1 MQIHFKNRVNFWK
14 IAIRLSCMPC
24 VALATAAI
32 ADFPTVYNSEADSSA
47 NPPTPADSVAKPTLP
62 PGFKATVFAAEP
74 DVQNPIAMAWDSRGR
89 LWIAENYTYAER
101 TTRFDQHLRDRI
113 LIFED
118 INHDGHFDKRTVFT
132 DDVQQ
137 LTSVEVG
144 HGGVWALCPPQ
155 LLFFPD
161 RNEDD
166 VPDGPAQVKLDG
178 FKIPMANYH
187 NFANGLH
194 WGPDGWLYG
203 RAGASAPGEIGK
215 PGTAEAERLPLRGGI
230 WRYHARRQVAEVL
243 TAGPVN
249 AWGHDWNEHGELFCC
264 NTVTGHLW
272 HIFPGAHYVVT
283 HTVDAN
289 QHVYQLIDMHAD
301 HWHFDVGQGW
311 SKSRDG
317 KANTYGGGHA
327 HTGTMIYLG
336 DNWPDAYRGK
346 LYTLNYFGRR
356 ANQEILERS
365 GSGYV
370 GKHGEDCLQ
379 FGDGWFRGMDL
390 GYGPDGGVYVLD
402 WSDTGECHENTGVH
416 RTSGRIYKITYGQPN
431 PPTVGD
437 LAKLGIS
444 DLVKLHLHKNE
455 WYVRQARQQLAERA
469 TTGREFDQARTELHS
484 LFNQQTDAVQQLRVL
499 CSLYVIG
506 GADETFLRAQLHHP
520 DEHIRVWAIRLLS
533 DTWPLDTVISERPM
547 HATARINQDLID
559 EFVQVAKTD
568 VSNLVH
574 LALASTLQR
583 LPVSKRMELAAP
595 LVARSANAQDHNL
608 PLLIWYG
615 LIPVAKED
623 PASIT
628 KLAAGCQLPLTR
640 QFIARCLGEEIES
653 NPAPINALLTLA
665 LNKPSEFQNDIVTGL
680 SEALRGWSKAKEP
693 AAWDV
698 LQIQADRSND
708 SRLSSR
714 VRDLSILFG
723 DGRALEEVTQVALD
737 DKVELAQRQAA
748 LETLIANKSP
758 DLRQICERLLTVRFL
773 NTVAIRGLAQFDD
786 PAIGEKLTA
795 SYPRFHAL
803 ERDAVLDT
811 LTSRPSFARSLLK
824 QIADGEI
831 PRRDVTP
838 FYARRIRS
846 FNDPEL
852 TAQLAEVWGQLRDSS
867 ADTRK
872 QITSWKAKLK
882 PALLASGDKS
892 NGRAVFNK
900 TCSVC
905 HVLYGYGDH
914 TGLDLTGSS
923 RNNLDFLLDNIVD
936 PSAVVNADFRMHVV
950 VLNDGRTL
958 NGVIV
963 AKTDRTI
970 TLKSQTAATVVDRN
984 DIDEMQESTL
994 SLMPDGLLESLSET
1008 QVRDLIAYLMHSIQV
1023 PLNETPSLEPG
1034 K

>member
-1 MQIHFKNRVNFWK
+1 MTFWN
-14 IAIRLSCMPC
+14 IAIRFGSLTWL
-24 VALATAAI
+24 ALTTAAI

-47 NPPTPADSVAKPTLP
+47 DPPTPQESLAKLVLPT
-62 PGFKATVFAAEP
+62 GFKATVFAGEP
-74 DVQNPIAMAWDSRGR
+74 DVRNPIAMAWDPRGR

-101 TTRFDQHLRDRI
+101 TLRFDQHLRDRI

-118 INHDGHFDKRTVFT
+118 NDHAGRFDKQRVFT

-161 RNEDD
+161 LDNDG
-166 VPDGPAQVKLDG
+166 VPDGPAQVMLDG
-178 FKIPMANYH
+178 FKIPTANYH

-215 PGTAEAERLPLRGGI
+215 PGTPDTERLPLRGGI
-230 WRYHARRQVAEVL
+230 WRYHPRRHFAEVL
-243 TAGPVN
+243 TAGPMN
-249 AWGHDWNEHGELFCC
+249 AWGTDWNEHGELFCC

-272 HIFPGAHYVVT
+272 HIFPGAHYVVA
-283 HTVDAN
+283 HTVDSN
-289 QHVYQLIDMHAD
+289 PYVYQTIDMHAD

-317 KANTYGGGHA
+317 KANSYGGGHA

-356 ANQEILERS
+356 ANQEVLERN

-370 GKHGEDCLQ
+370 AKHGDDCLF
-379 FGDGWFRGMDL
+379 FGNGWFRGMDL

-402 WSDTGECHENTGVH
+402 WSDTGECHENSGVH
-416 RTSGRIYKITYGQPN
+416 RTSGRIYKVTYGQPK

-437 LAKLGIS
+437 IAKLSIS
-444 DLVKLHLHKNE
+444 DLVKLHVHKNE

-469 TTGREFDQARTELHS
+469 TSGPDFDEARTQLRS
-484 LFNQQTDAVQQLRVL
+484 LFDNKTDPAQQLRAL

-506 GADETFLRAQLHHP
+506 GADEKFLRAQLHHS
-520 DEHIRVWAIRLLS
+520 DEHIRVWAIRFLS
-533 DTWPLDTVISERPM
+533 DKWPLDTVISERP
-547 HATARINQDLID
+547 ARAPVRVDQDLVD
-559 EFVQVAKTD
+559 EFVQVANSD
-568 VSNLVH
+568 PSNLVH
-574 LALASTLQR
+574 LAFASTLQR
-583 LPVSKRMELAAP
+583 LPVSQRVELAAP

-615 LIPVAKED
+615 LIPIAKED
-623 PASIT
+623 PISIT
-628 KLAAGCQLPLTR
+628 KLAASCELPLTR
-640 QFIARCLGEEIES
+640 KFIARRLGEDIES
-653 NPAPINALLTLA
+653 NPAPINALLTQA
-665 LNKPSEFQNDIVTGL
+665 LGKPSEFQNDMVAGL
-680 SEALRGWSKAKEP
+680 SEALRGWSKAKKP
-693 AAWDV
+693 AVWDT
-698 LQIQADRSND
+698 LQAQLSKSND
-708 SRLSSR
+708 ATFHNR
-714 VRDLSILFG
+714 VRDLSVLFG
-723 DGRALEEVTQVALD
+723 DGRALDEVKRVALD
-737 DKVELAQRQAA
+737 DKVELSQRRAA
-748 LETLIANKSP
+748 LETLIANKPP
-758 DLRQICERLLTVRFL
+758 DLRQICEQLLSVRFL

-795 SYPRFHAL
+795 SYARFHAL

-811 LTSRPSFARSLLK
+811 LTSRPTFARSLLK
-824 QIADGEI
+824 QMGAGEI

-838 FYARRIRS
+838 FYARRVRS

-852 TAQLAEVWGQLRDSS
+852 TAQLTEVWGELRDSPS
-867 ADTRK
+867 DKRK
-872 QITSWKAKLK
+872 QITSWKAKLT
-882 PALLASGDKS
+882 PAVVASGDKR

-900 TCSVC
+900 TCSSC
-905 HVLYGYGDH
+905 HALYGYGDH

-936 PSAVVNADFRMHVV
+936 PSAVVNADFRMRVV
-950 VLNDGRTL
+950 VLGDGRIL
-958 NGVIV
+958 NGIIV

-970 TLKSQTAATVVDRN
+970 TLKSQTGTTVVGRN
-984 DIDEMQESTL
+984 DIDDMQESKL
-994 SLMPDGLLESLSET
+994 SLMPDGLLESLPET
-1008 QVRDLIAYLMHSIQV
+1008 QVRDLIAYLMHPSQV
-1023 PLNETPSLEPG
+1023 PLNAMPTDSPG
-1034 K
+1034 KL